1 MDANEEILN
10 QAARDKGLPD
20 DAFRLVVAAL
30 KGQAELDAV
39 SAEIELERRIRE
51 LLPERW
57 GQAHAVTF
65 VREETGWPLTQSAE
79 FVKAIKRE
87 STSV

>member
-1 MDANEEILN
+1 MDPNDEILN
-10 QAARDKGLPD
+10 QAANDKRLPD

-39 SAEIELERRIRE
+39 STAIHLERRVRE

-57 GQAHAVTF
+57 GQAHAVRF
-65 VREETGWPLTQSAE
+65 VREEMGWPLGRSAE

-87 STSV
+87 SAGV